1 MLEEIKHWREKAL
14 ELTRE
19 LKEKND
25 IIYRNKREEKFKEST
40 FVKPIKEVENMKI
53 ELSTTKQLSLKHQQT
68 NNLKEKIHKLE
79 LANENIETK
88 ENKSSCPI
96 EKNKAGSKQCCQ
108 TNDQMKDMKLNI
120 SQQDCQIV
128 KLRLKIKSVDRHK
141 PMWEKKLVRRNK
153 LIALV
158 NKTNNKLKTEIER
171 QKIISENKEKDIC
184 GKNVVIDNLENNA
197 RSQHI
202 EITTLKSLVK
212 LEQNKLENLEMK
224 YKHQSIKIETMSAAK
239 KNEIDE
245 QKYQI
250 ELDQSNFQA
259 YQNNI
264 SMLQE
269 KLNKQN
275 IEMSNYAK
283 MNTILIQD
291 IESMKSANHKET
303 SRHVQD
309 LEMMKKEFGCQ
320 QEEIKSLK
328 SEIEVKNKELEIL
341 KTHYKNQEIKNDSL
355 NQTLKTNEENNTILM
370 AQIEAKVLEKDL
382 KMAEMTKQVETLEF
396 DLHKSQDELKN
407 FNFKIKT
414 LEEKLHV
421 KEIELTMNNQ
431 IEKVQEQEIESLKQQ
446 LAISNLGNKTNQ
458 AQNNHIANLKQKLQ
472 ESQKEIEH
480 LKSIYQKNQKQDKFV
495 YILKLKL
502 KEQQIENTLLKR
514 NIDRSNET
522 NIDLS
527 KEIQSLKQ
535 QEEERISNM
544 IHSTIYS

>member
-1 MLEEIKHWREKAL
+1 MLEEIKHWRKKAL

-19 LKEKND
+19 LKEKNG

-53 ELSTTKQLSLKHQQT
+53 ELSTTKQRSLKHQQT
-68 NNLKEKIHKLE
+68 NILKEKIHKLE
-79 LANENIETK
+79 FTNENIEAK
-88 ENKSSCPI
+88 ENKLRCPI
-96 EKNKAGSKQCCQ
+96 EKT

-291 IESMKSANHKET
+291 IESMKNAYHKET

-309 LEMMKKEFGCQ
+309 LEIMKKEFSCQ
-320 QEEIKSLK
+320 QEELKSLK
-328 SEIEVKNKELEIL
+328 SKIEVKDKELETL
-341 KTHYKNQEIKNDSL
+341 KTHNKNQEIKNDSL
-355 NQTLKTNEENNTILM
+355 SKTLKTNGENNTILM

-396 DLHKSQDELKN
+396 DLHKSRDELKH

-446 LAISNLGNKTNQ
+446 LAKSNLGNKTNQ
-458 AQNNHIANLKQKLQ
+458 AQNNHITNLKQKLQ
-472 ESQKEIEH
+472 ESQKENEY
-480 LKSIYQKNQKQDKFV
+480 LKSICQKNQKQDKFV
-495 YILKLKL
+495 YILKLQL
-502 KEQQIENTLLKR
+502 KEQQIENELLKR
-514 NIDRSNET
+514 NINRSNQT
-522 NIDLS
+522 NIDQT
-527 KEIQSLKQ
+527 KIIQSLKL